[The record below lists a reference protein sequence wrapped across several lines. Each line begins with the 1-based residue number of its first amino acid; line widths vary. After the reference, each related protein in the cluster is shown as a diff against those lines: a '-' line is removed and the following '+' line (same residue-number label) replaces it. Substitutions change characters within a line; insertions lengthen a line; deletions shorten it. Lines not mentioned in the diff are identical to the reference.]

1 MRSDRLVDL
10 AQDVVIDAK
19 GEDVRILDVRK
30 ITDITDYMVV
40 VTGTSNRHVISIADK
55 VTEKMIKRKCKPIGV
70 EGLKIGDWVLVDFGD
85 VVIHVMRSQVREFY
99 SLEKL
104 WSGGESSGA
113 AEV

>member
-55 VTEKMIKRKCKPIGV
+55 VTEKMIERKCKPIGV